1 MNYHTITKKQR
12 TLDLVFVCLHG
23 AALLNHPPRKKGVPA
38 TDFIS
43 AERKFTE
50 VCAFARPL
58 AELVTPPT
66 MRHHAETSSTMIA
79 DLRLPHP
86 IEAVRV
92 GSLQAAVERAAS
104 HATSCAV
111 ELLRQRAEALQ
122 ACVARASRLSR
133 AGAARRRRSVL
144 LREIGGGKIS
154 PSRRGCDCPRS
165 GSLCFL

>member
-1 MNYHTITKKQR
+1 MSEMRR
-12 TLDLVFVCLHG
+12 TASGVDVPVKTSFVCNVEKLETVSR
-23 AALLNHPPRKKGVPA
+23 AEESVPA

-86 IEAVRV
+86 I
-92 GSLQAAVERAAS
+92 L
-104 HATSCAV
+104 
-111 ELLRQRAEALQ
+111 ALQ
-122 ACVARASRLSR
+122 FEARACELGKANSALTC
-133 AGAARRRRSVL
+133 AL
-144 LREIGGGKIS
+144 LMGNPPLG
-154 PSRRGCDCPRS
+154 
-165 GSLCFL
+165 

>member
-104 HATSCAV
+104 HATGRGSTSLC
-111 ELLRQRAEALQ
+111 
-122 ACVARASRLSR
+122 S
-133 AGAARRRRSVL
+133 AGVPTVPRRRGPPPAFGPLAGNRRRQNFSVPARL
-144 LREIGGGKIS
+144 
-154 PSRRGCDCPRS
+154 
-165 GSLCFL
+165 